1 MSTKELTKMNT
12 SGKWES
18 GLKTSIS
25 IRDFAP
31 VIVDEPANLGG
42 TDEGPNPL
50 EYVLAGL
57 SSCTSVMI
65 ALIAK
70 EQNFTFEAVSFENE
84 GSIDLEGLMGVEG
97 VSTYFQTV
105 KYTVYIETSET
116 DEKLS
121 ALKAAVEKRCP
132 VLNILINAGVNV
144 EANWIKQ

>member
-1 MSTKELTKMNT
+1 MSTKELSKMET

-25 IRDFAP
+25 IRDFSSL
-31 VIVDEPANLGG
+31 IVDEPANLGG

-57 SSCTSVMI
+57 TSCTSVMI

-70 EQNFTFEAVSFENE
+70 EQDFIYETASFKNE
-84 GSIDLEGLMGVEG
+84 GTLDFEGLMGVEG

-105 KYTVYIETSET
+105 NYTVYIKTEET
-116 DEKLS
+116 DEKVS
-121 ALKAAVEKRCP
+121 ALKDAVEKRCP
-132 VLNILINAGVNV
+132 VLNILVNAGVNV
-144 EANWIKQ
+144 EANWIKK

>member
-1 MSTKELTKMNT
+1 MSTKELTIMNT

-42 TDEGPNPL
+42 TNEGPNPL

-70 EQNFTFEAVSFENE
+70 EQKFF
-84 GSIDLEGLMGVEG
+84 
-97 VSTYFQTV
+97 
-105 KYTVYIETSET
+105 
-116 DEKLS
+116 
-121 ALKAAVEKRCP
+121 
-132 VLNILINAGVNV
+132 
-144 EANWIKQ
+144 